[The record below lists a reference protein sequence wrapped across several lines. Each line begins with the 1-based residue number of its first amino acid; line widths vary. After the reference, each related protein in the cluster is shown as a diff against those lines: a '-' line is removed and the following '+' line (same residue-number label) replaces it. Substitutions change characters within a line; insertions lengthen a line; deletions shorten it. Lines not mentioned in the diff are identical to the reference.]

1 MIWLKK
7 NMPPLPWLILIPTSK
22 PLLIKGAGQLAM
34 LRFPIQATEMYLQ
47 LLSLCPLLP
56 LPMPYSLISEVH
68 CPSWSVWDLHSFTS
82 FLQLPKPWVSE
93 SMNSNVF
100 HPIPLKDLQ
109 AKAMCRQPTALFMSM
124 ILAIFTCFDFLKTYT
139 IKILWSPPP
148 IMITQSFVFIFTPAR
163 LV

>member
-34 LRFPIQATEMYLQ
+34 LRFPIQATEMDLQ

-68 CPSWSVWDLHSFTS
+68 CPWSVWDLHSFPS

-124 ILAIFTCFDFLKTYT
+124 ILAIFTCFDFLKT
-139 IKILWSPPP
+139 
-148 IMITQSFVFIFTPAR
+148 QSFVFIFTPAR